1 MRKVQEQN
9 KYYKSN
15 QEQLSIENLSL
26 SNKFQKM
33 KRLVMEYEFDR
44 IKQQSYAEESLN
56 QLQAENESL
65 RSLLHVGREQLEQ
78 VGQDLL
84 KQEMLLVYD
93 IPIQVQQ
100 MMVER
105 MDEVQQRGGQ
115 NHLYEEAD
123 PQQQYLDVF
132 GKQMGKTSN
141 LKQMLISSDSLANEL
156 QELYG
161 DEEMPQE
168 EVDKMLTAMN
178 AREVEECDDRD
189 DLDREAVDE

>member
-178 AREVEECDDRD
+178 AREVVECDDRD

>member
-33 KRLVMEYEFDR
+33 KRLVMEYEFER
-44 IKQQSYAEESLN
+44 VKQQSYAEESLN

-93 IPIQVQQ
+93 IPILVQQ

-115 NHLYEEAD
+115 NHLYEEED

>member
-78 VGQDLL
+78 VGHDLL

-105 MDEVQQRGGQ
+105 MNEVQQRGGQ